1 MRPSNSQ
8 QSIGKE
14 QPVVTL
20 TSTDTAEGDPIS
32 QVRVL
37 LIVFVFN

>member
-1 MRPSNSQ
+1 MQPSDSQ

-20 TSTDTAEGDPIS
+20 TSTDTAEGTPIS

-37 LIVFVFN
+37 IIDFVLN